1 MFQLPNGNLYS
12 SELTRTKHAIQ
23 RISTRHTVSGI
34 QYGMANYVRIFM
46 IVMLAAFA
54 AGTVTHAASAVSMTM
69 KMTLAAIDG
78 ADMGDCK
85 DCPGG
90 KGDVQPCDKACLS
103 PILGVVPS
111 GQPSLPDAETTTESL
126 VLQNVA
132 GRTGPPDP
140 YPPRSIIL
148 S

>member
-1 MFQLPNGNLYS
+1 
-12 SELTRTKHAIQ
+12 
-23 RISTRHTVSGI
+23 
-34 QYGMANYVRIFM
+34 MATYVRIFM
-46 IVMLAAFA
+46 IAVFVAFA
-54 AGTVTHAASAVSMTM
+54 AGTMIHAANAATM
-69 KMTLAAIDG
+69 SIKMTLVATDG

-85 DCPGG
+85 DCPGS
-90 KGDVQPCDKACLS
+90 KGDVQPCDNACLS

-111 GQPSLPDAETTTESL
+111 GQPSLPRAETTTESL
-126 VLQNVA
+126 VLQSVA

>member
-1 MFQLPNGNLYS
+1 MRQ
-12 SELTRTKHAIQ
+12 K
-23 RISTRHTVSGI
+23 RISTRHTISGI
-34 QYGMANYVRIFM
+34 QYGMATYVRIFM
-46 IVMLAAFA
+46 IVVLAAFA
-54 AGTVTHAASAVSMTM
+54 AGTITHAVNAATM
-69 KMTLAAIDG
+69 STKMTLAAIDG
-78 ADMGDCK
+78 ADMGDCQ

-90 KGDVQPCDKACLS
+90 KGDVQPCDYACLS

-111 GQPSLPDAETTTESL
+111 GQPSLPGAETTTESL
-126 VLQNVA
+126 VLQSVA

>member
-1 MFQLPNGNLYS
+1 MV
-12 SELTRTKHAIQ
+12 R
-23 RISTRHTVSGI
+23 
-34 QYGMANYVRIFM
+34 YVRIFM
-46 IVMLAAFA
+46 IVVLAAFA
-54 AGTVTHAASAVSMTM
+54 AGTVAHAVNAATMSM

-85 DCPGG
+85 DCPDG
-90 KGDVQPCDKACLS
+90 KGDVQPCDNACVS

-111 GQPSLPDAETTTESL
+111 GQPSLPHAETTTESL
-126 VLQNVA
+126 VLQSVA

>member
-1 MFQLPNGNLYS
+1 
-12 SELTRTKHAIQ
+12 
-23 RISTRHTVSGI
+23 
-34 QYGMANYVRIFM
+34 MARYVRIFM
-46 IVMLAAFA
+46 IVVLAAFA
-54 AGTVTHAASAVSMTM
+54 AGTITHAVNAATMSM

-78 ADMGDCK
+78 AGMGDCK
-85 DCPGG
+85 DCPGS
-90 KGDVQPCDKACLS
+90 KGDVQPCDNACLS

-111 GQPSLPDAETTTESL
+111 GQPSLPGAETTTESL
-126 VLQNVA
+126 VLQSVV

>member
-1 MFQLPNGNLYS
+1 
-12 SELTRTKHAIQ
+12 
-23 RISTRHTVSGI
+23 
-34 QYGMANYVRIFM
+34 MARYVRIFM
-46 IVMLAAFA
+46 IVVLAAFA
-54 AGTVTHAASAVSMTM
+54 AGTITHAATMSM

-78 ADMGDCK
+78 AGMGDCK
-85 DCPGG
+85 DCPGS
-90 KGDVQPCDKACLS
+90 KGDVQPCDNACLS

-111 GQPSLPDAETTTESL
+111 GQPSLPGAETTTESL
-126 VLQNVA
+126 VLQSVV